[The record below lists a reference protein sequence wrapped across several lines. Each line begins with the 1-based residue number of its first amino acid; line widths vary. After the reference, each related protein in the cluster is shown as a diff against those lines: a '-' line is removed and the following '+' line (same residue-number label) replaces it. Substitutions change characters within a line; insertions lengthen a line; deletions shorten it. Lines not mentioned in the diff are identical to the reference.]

1 MSDLS
6 ISTEATVKKAR
17 AALTFTSLGHFIND
31 GTVFFFPLLVDILV
45 KTDSLS
51 ALTVTIL
58 LGIFYAAASLFSVE
72 VGRIASRWHNKG
84 SLIGL
89 GLILM
94 ALGLVGFYFSILKAG
109 SFIVV
114 PVAALSA
121 LSAGIGSSFYH
132 PLGGAVLQMSYSADK
147 RGRALGINGSMG
159 SVGRALYPSLLY
171 ALAALLTLDFSFLVF
186 GLLAVVAAFAI
197 ALGLRSQA
205 VRERIVA
212 SDEKGKATKRRDAI
226 SGSILIL
233 AIVTFIR
240 STASQGIASWIPSY
254 ISNVQ
259 KVGIS
264 SLLGYSITLMF
275 IAAIVGQPIFGYLAD
290 RMDKRILLSVSSFG
304 TVLATLGYIYT
315 SGVVSLVFLITFGFF
330 TFSGFPL
337 LFALISEYVP
347 RGDSSLANSVVWG
360 LGNQGGMALGP
371 ILVGIIIVND
381 YSRLTLSFEVMVVIT
396 VVAALAVFL
405 LPRPAG
411 KAKMSLF
418 G

>member
-6 ISTEATVKKAR
+6 MDSLATSKYTSP
-17 AALTFTSLGHFIND
+17 ALVFTSLGHFIND

-51 ALTVTIL
+51 AVTVTIL

-72 VGRIASRWHNKG
+72 VGRLASRWSNKG
-84 SLIGL
+84 TLIGI
-89 GLILM
+89 GLLLM
-94 ALGLVGFYFSILKAG
+94 SLGLVGFYYSIMEAG
-109 SFIVV
+109 SIVV
-114 PVAALSA
+114 IPAAAISA

-132 PLGGAVLQMSYSADK
+132 PLGGSVLQMSYSAEK
-147 RGRALGINGSMG
+147 RGKALGINGSMG

-171 ALAALLTLDFSFLVF
+171 GFAALFTLDSSFLVF
-186 GLLAVVAAFAI
+186 GIFAVVAAIAI
-197 ALGLRSQA
+197 WLGLMPMANHSKQDHRP
-205 VRERIVA
+205 A
-212 SDEKGKATKRRDAI
+212 SSNTSKRKSTLSA
-226 SGSILIL
+226 SIIIL
-233 AIVTFIR
+233 AIVAFIR

-275 IAAIVGQPIFGYLAD
+275 VAAIIGQPIFGFLAD
-290 RMDKRILLSVSSFG
+290 RMDKRVLLSVSSFG
-304 TVLATLGYIYT
+304 TVLSTLGYIYT
-315 SGVVSLVFLITFGFF
+315 TGSISLAFLIVFGFF

-371 ILVGIIIVND
+371 VLVGLIIVDN
-381 YSRLTLSFEVMVVIT
+381 YSRLPFSFEVMVIIT
-396 VVAALAVFL
+396 IFAALAVFL
-405 LPRPAG
+405 LPRPSG
-411 KAKMSLF
+411 KAKMALF